1 MHARPGHRLPTPP
14 PVAIARLRAAI
25 DTVDAQMAGLLN
37 ERSTLETNLERA
49 VRLQSPVNRLPS
61 ELLAAV
67 FTLAVNSD
75 DDPAMLSALMLV
87 CRYWAQLAVATPCL
101 WATITVSAHES
112 LERVRRRLE
121 RSKACPLDVSIC
133 FEQRAELA
141 SICTPEQHKHRIMDR
156 VVRAMDLIRPALWR
170 TRRFRLAVPTR
181 AHAHA
186 ALARCREDAP
196 VLEALAVEIAEPAHG
211 EPSPTSMLPLF
222 NGCTPRLRAC
232 ALASFNFGWQ
242 PNLLCHLRVLAL
254 GGYFNGAAPDPST
267 LLGVL
272 RACPELEELALRNVH
287 DPEEAMDRSLA
298 FCIPTTASSASAASR
313 GLALPALR
321 RLSLYSV
328 GSTLVAALATALVL
342 PALESVELCY
352 LQAVGPL
359 IQLLHEQSLTRLPLR
374 AFRVEACYL
383 DELRFAGLIRR
394 LTSLTRLELV
404 DIDDLSPAFLKGLAA
419 AQPPVCPRLETLSL
433 EACTTMD
440 WDAIR
445 TFVESRSAASP
456 VNGAGVRSQSHDRI
470 RTASA
475 PMSASMFAAGAAPT
489 YVPTGYSS
497 ASAAAAASR
506 APFPTTGF
514 SSASASAAVHAM
526 PRTRA
531 QTTPPRY
538 AQRLQTIDVRRCHQI
553 SREMVQWLR
562 MYVPEVRCESSSSS
576 TSWRTAWAQQEL

>member
-25 DTVDAQMAGLLN
+25 DTVDAQMAGLIT

-87 CRYWAQLAVATPCL
+87 CRYWAQLAIATPCL
-101 WATITVSAHES
+101 WSTIAVSAHES

-196 VLEALAVEIAEPAHG
+196 LLEALAVEIAEPAHG
-211 EPSPTSMLPLF
+211 EPSPASMLPLF

-242 PNLLCHLRVLAL
+242 GAPNFLSHLRVLAL
-254 GGYFNGAAPDPST
+254 GGYFNGAAPDPAT
-267 LLGVL
+267 LLAVL

-287 DPEEAMDRSLA
+287 DPEEPMDRSLA
-298 FCIPTTASSASAASR
+298 FCVPSNATVTAAASR

-328 GSTLVAALATALVL
+328 GSTLAAALASALVL
-342 PALESVELCY
+342 PALEAVELCY
-352 LQAVGPL
+352 LQDVGPL
-359 IQLLHEQSLTRLPLR
+359 VQLLHEQSLTRLPLR
-374 AFRVEACYL
+374 ALRVEASYL
-383 DELRFAGLIRR
+383 DEVRFASLIRR

-404 DIDDLSPAFLKGLAA
+404 DIDDISPAFLKGLAA

-445 TFVESRSAASP
+445 TFVESRSAANP
-456 VNGAGVRSQSHDRI
+456 VNGAGVRSQSHDRV

-475 PMSASMFAAGAAPT
+475 PMSASMFAAGAAPA

-497 ASAAAAASR
+497 ASAAAASR
-506 APFPTTGF
+506 APFPASGF

-538 AQRLQTIDVRRCHQI
+538 AQRLQSIDVRRCHQI

-562 MYVPEVRCESSSSS
+562 MYVPEVRCEAGGASA
-576 TSWRTAWAQQEL
+576 SWRTAWSEA